1 MTWVPRTS
9 RESEVNWVSRETHAL
24 NLLPSLPFHS
34 SILHSLSPLAFA
46 VALTPKYCYS
56 LSPLTSV
63 LGVSMLPIPSG
74 WPGENGAVRVWCWC
88 WFKAQPPT
96 ESDQALTWQAD
107 LSRCQGSGSLVPTLE
122 LIDLFGEA
130 LQPLP
135 SGHLSQGSGSSLA
148 FALGLYGCWVS
159 SQVLS
164 DGLWLAS
171 GKLGSNSDS
180 KSKLNIRSKRLSHFS

>member
-9 RESEVNWVSRETHAL
+9 RESEVSWVSRETHAL

-88 WFKAQPPT
+88 WFKTRHFEKQEAILVLFNMVAKSGFVFPLYMLHPKQL
-96 ESDQALTWQAD
+96 SVWIFLWQIFW
-107 LSRCQGSGSLVPTLE
+107 S
-122 LIDLFGEA
+122 F
-130 LQPLP
+130 
-135 SGHLSQGSGSSLA
+135 
-148 FALGLYGCWVS
+148 LGLRIF
-159 SQVLS
+159 LS
-164 DGLWLAS
+164 CPHMC
-171 GKLGSNSDS
+171 
-180 KSKLNIRSKRLSHFS
+180 LS